1 MAAPD
6 YVPVPPTQKVR
17 LPWESPDHVPSP
29 WTLDRPDEVATG
41 RQPVG
46 PRLGYPGPDIG
57 YALTLVP
64 LIRPELRLAPLEQA
78 ADAEEGCVGIAMR
91 RAAIYGRAP
100 VIHDLRIAFTIW
112 GFLDQQPP
120 DELVAYRR
128 PRFAGAAHDYETQ
141 RAIVDQ
147 IPDET
152 LRLPLSDVRAQY
164 PGHWERLVGSS
175 TSPSSST

>member
-1 MAAPD
+1 LL
-6 YVPVPPTQKVR
+6 PVIR
-17 LPWESPDHVPSP
+17 G
-29 WTLDRPDEVATG
+29 EVH
-41 RQPVG
+41 
-46 PRLGYPGPDIG
+46 
-57 YALTLVP
+57 
-64 LIRPELRLAPLEQA
+64 LAPLEHA
-78 ADAEEGCVGIAMR
+78 DDAEVGCVNIAMR

-128 PRFAGAAHDYETQ
+128 PRFAGAAHDYDTQ

-152 LRLPLSDVRAQY
+152 LRLPLADVKAQY
-164 PGHWERLVGSS
+164 PTHWPRLVGSATPS
-175 TSPSSST
+175 T